1 MTTVYLVQRTPDEF
15 YTETLYATFSKER
28 AEFLE
33 KKEKAF
39 GDASDFHITEIDV
52 DGLREDVAEEMYNKG
67 CDYYSASMDYAGSI
81 SFLGKERNKGL
92 VVSPSF
98 YTRKNYS
105 TGKLYLS
112 CDCWAKDKMEAAE
125 ILDRERIRRINEGE
139 WKE

>member
-1 MTTVYLVQRTPDEF
+1 MITVYLVQDAPPYE
-15 YTETLYATFSKER
+15 YPKTLYATFSKER

-33 KKEKAF
+33 KKEKVF

-52 DGLREDVAEEMYNKG
+52 DGLREDVAQSMYREG
-67 CDYYSASMDYAGSI
+67 RSFYSVSMDYEGTI
-81 SFLGKERNKGL
+81 SFLGMERNNGL

-98 YTRKNYS
+98 YTRKDYS

-139 WKE
+139 WKG